1 MVTLFFKG
9 GEINTSLQIGDTL
22 HYCSTLLDD
31 SFNVNDGGI
40 RTIGTVSKLK
50 FSKDA
55 VIVECNLIPGNQVPN
70 ISQFIMFSK
79 DNKVNMST
87 PLGYYARV
95 KFVNNS
101 TEKSEIF
108 ATACEIYES
117 SK

>member
-1 MVTLFFKG
+1 MVTLIFKG
-9 GEINTSLQIGDTL
+9 EEINTSLQIGDTL

-31 SFNVNDGGI
+31 SFDVNNGDI
-40 RTIGTVSKLK
+40 RTIGTVSNIKLG
-50 FSKDA
+50 DG
-55 VIVECNLIPGNQVPN
+55 IVSVQCNLVPGNQVPN

-87 PLGYYARV
+87 PIGYYARA
-95 KFVNNS
+95 KFVNDS

-108 ATACEIYES
+108 ATACEVYES